1 MSTTKIEYIGKKA
14 LKKDTV
20 AGTNIVWNGPGDV
33 QDVPNKAVAMLLAH
47 TDSWALASGSK
58 APEGDGKNPEGDG
71 SKAPEGDG
79 KNPEGDGSK
88 APEGDGK
95 NPMSEADAKPPM
107 ANLESMDGTA
117 LRAYAQ
123 QHFGHEFHHKA
134 GEGKMRQTIIGL
146 MNRG

>member
-1 MSTTKIEYIGKKA
+1 MSTTKIEYIGKKT
-14 LKKDTV
+14 LKRDTV

-33 QDVPNKAVAMLLAH
+33 QDVPDKAVALLLVH

-58 APEGDGKNPEGDG
+58 KPEGDGKNPEGDG
-71 SKAPEGDG
+71 SK
-79 KNPEGDGSK
+79 K
-88 APEGDGK
+88 PEGDGK

-107 ANLESMDGTA
+107 ANLESMDGPA

-123 QHFGHEFHHKA
+123 QHFGHEFHHNA
-134 GEGKMRQTIIGL
+134 GEAKMRQTIIGL